1 MNRMPQALPAWPNTV
16 AMMLRLASEWPLRPM
31 LRGYRDG
38 AWVGVTWADFAR
50 QVASLAR
57 HLRHAG
63 ISAGDRV
70 LLVSENRPEFLIA
83 EVALQAIRA
92 VPVPAYT
99 TNTVAD
105 HAHILS
111 DSGARAAIVS
121 QSGLAAKVTQAG
133 GLDLVVCMEPGFASV
148 GVRVLD
154 WGDLV
159 GDATEPADILAE
171 AETISPGTLAVI
183 IYTSGTGGAP
193 KGVMLSHRA
202 IMANCRSA
210 YQLIRPLGFEDE
222 VYLSFLPLS
231 HAYEHTVGGFFLP
244 TTGTE
249 IVYAR
254 GIEHLAAD
262 MASVRP
268 TIMTM
273 VPRILDVIRTRILLQ
288 AQRQPKWKQRLLHLA
303 VAVGRRRAEG
313 TWSLVDRLFDP
324 LLERVVRQKVRA
336 GFGGRLRAMMS
347 GGARLEPEVGRF
359 FQGLGLV
366 MMQGYGQTE
375 AGPVISAVAP
385 DSTRLDTVGRPLVDV
400 ECRIAEDG
408 EICVRGELV
417 MEGYW
422 GRPDD
427 TALTIRDGWLH
438 TGDIGRLDPDGA
450 LVITD
455 RKRDMIVLS
464 GGDNISPARIEG
476 MLVAEA
482 AIAQAVVAGEGKAG
496 IAALLVAAEGSDA
509 AAVAAAVAAVN
520 ARLSVTERVR
530 KHTLVAPFS
539 LDNGLLTAT
548 QKVRRQLVM
557 KAHHAELERMLG

>member
-324 LLERVVRQKVRA
+324 LLEQVVRQKVRA

>member
-1 MNRMPQALPAWPNTV
+1 MNRMASELPAWPNTV
-16 AMMLRLASEWPLRPM
+16 AMMLQLAGQWPQRPM

-38 AWVGVTWADFAR
+38 AWVGTNWASFGQ

-57 HLRHAG
+57 HLRKSG

-70 LLVSENRPEFLIA
+70 LLVSENRPEFLVA

-111 DSGARAAIVS
+111 DSGAAAAIVS
-121 QSGLAAKVTQAG
+121 QKAFAAKVAQAG
-133 GLDLVVCMEPGFASV
+133 ALDLLVCMEPDFAQA
-148 GVRVLD
+148 GLRVLE

-159 GDATEPADILAE
+159 GDAAAPADIMAE
-171 AETISPGTLAVI
+171 AQTISPGTLAVI

-202 IMANCRSA
+202 IIANCRSA
-210 YQLIRPLGFEDE
+210 FQLIRPLGFHDE

-262 MASVRP
+262 MATVRP
-268 TIMTM
+268 SIMTM
-273 VPRILDVIRTRILLQ
+273 VPRILDVIRTRILFQ
-288 AQRQPKWKQRLLHLA
+288 AQRQPAWKQRLLHLA
-303 VAVGRRRAEG
+303 VGVGRRRAEG
-313 TWSLVDRLFDP
+313 TASLADRLLDP
-324 LLERVVRQKVRA
+324 VLERLVRQKVRA
-336 GFGGRLRAMMS
+336 AFGGRLRAMMS

-359 FQGLGLV
+359 FQGLGLT

-385 DSTRLDTVGRPLVDV
+385 DSTRLDTVGRPLEGV

-408 EICVRGELV
+408 EICVRGDLV

-476 MLVAEA
+476 MLVAEP

-496 IAALLVAAEGSDA
+496 IAALLVASEGSDA
-509 AAVAAAVAAVN
+509 AAVAVAVTAVN

-530 KHTLVAPFS
+530 RHTLVSAFS
-539 LDNGLLTAT
+539 MENGLLTAT
-548 QKVRRQLVM
+548 QKVRRHLVI